1 MGSQE
6 AVVLLESEDP
16 RVHQDRVVHKDL
28 LDREEPPDP
37 EENRSV
43 PTITISFTLSRVFHF
58 L

>member
-6 AVVLLESEDP
+6 AVVLLESEDL
-16 RVHQDRVVHKDL
+16 RVHQDRMVHKDL
-28 LDREEPPDP
+28 LDPEERPDP

-43 PTITISFTLSRVFHF
+43 PTIKTSFTLSHVFHF